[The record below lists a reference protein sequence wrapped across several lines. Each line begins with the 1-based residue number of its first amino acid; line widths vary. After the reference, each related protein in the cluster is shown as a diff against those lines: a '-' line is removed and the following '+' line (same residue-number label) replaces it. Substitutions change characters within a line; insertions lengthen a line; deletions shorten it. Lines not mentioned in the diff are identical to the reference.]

1 MEIILDEK
9 KIGQKLTVGVHSEE
23 DEVGLLIASE
33 DVSASCAFLEKEWD
47 AFVEAVK
54 AADEKI
60 KANR

>member
-9 KIGQKLTVGVHSEE
+9 KIGQKLTVGVHSEG
-23 DEVGLLIASE
+23 DEIGLLLASE
-33 DVSASCAFLEKEWD
+33 DVSASCAFLDKEWD

-60 KANR
+60 KENR